1 MTYQEIKKI
10 AKKYDGWIEGSKSDF
25 TVRFP
30 TPHQK
35 DQFLREVG
43 AKRLDTPKST

>member
-1 MTYQEIKKI
+1 MTYQEIKAI
-10 AKKYDGWIEGSKSDF
+10 AKKYGGWIEGSKDDF

-35 DQFLREVG
+35 DQFNKELAG
-43 AKRLDTPKST
+43 K